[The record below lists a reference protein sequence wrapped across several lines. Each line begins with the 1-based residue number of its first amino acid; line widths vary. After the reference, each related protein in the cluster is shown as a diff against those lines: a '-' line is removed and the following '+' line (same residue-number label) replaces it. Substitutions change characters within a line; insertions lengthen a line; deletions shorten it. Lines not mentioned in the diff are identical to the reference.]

1 MSRYLPDRFTIAIV
15 LVVILASFLPASGKG
30 AQIFEIITNIAVGV
44 LFFMHGAKLSREAIV
59 AGVMHWRLHLV
70 VFLSTFV
77 MFPILGLTLK
87 PVLSWMM
94 TPELYVGLLF
104 LCALPSTVQ
113 SSIAL
118 TGIARGNVPAAVCSA
133 SFSSVVGIFL
143 TPVLVGLFVVPHGG
157 HISFDAIVKILVQ
170 LLLPFV
176 VGHLMRPLIGKFI
189 HKHRASLKYV
199 DQGSILLVVYTAFS
213 AAVIEGLW
221 KNTPLST
228 LFGVIAASSILL
240 GISLLITWQAG
251 KRLGFSKADQ
261 ITIIFCGSK
270 KSLATG
276 APMAKV
282 LFASSAVGAIVLPVM
297 IFHQIQLML
306 CAMIAQH
313 YARRPDEDAEKIIA
327 AAAQP

>member
-1 MSRYLPDRFTIAIV
+1 MLRYLPDRFTVAII
-15 LVVILASFLPASGKG
+15 LTVILASFLPASGKG
-30 AQIFEIITNIAVGV
+30 AQIFEIITNVAVGV
-44 LFFMHGAKLSREAIV
+44 LFFMHGAKLSREAII
-59 AGVMHWRLHLV
+59 AGVTHWRLHLV

-77 MFPILGLTLK
+77 LFPVLGLTLK
-87 PVLSWMM
+87 PVLSWLM
-94 TPELYVGLLF
+94 TPELYVGILF

-118 TGIARGNVPAAVCSA
+118 TAVARGNVPAAVCSA
-133 SFSSVVGIFL
+133 SFSSLIGIFL
-143 TPVLVGLFVVPHGG
+143 TPVLVGIFVVPHGG
-157 HISFDAIVKILVQ
+157 HISFEAVTKIFLQ
-170 LLLPFV
+170 LLLPFI

-189 HKHRASLKYV
+189 DKHKATLKYV
-199 DQGSILLVVYTAFS
+199 DQSSILLVVYTAFS

-221 KNTPLST
+221 KNTPIST
-228 LFGVIAASSILL
+228 LFGVIVATSLL
-240 GISLLITWQAG
+240 LCIALLITWQTG

-261 ITIIFCGSK
+261 ITILFCGSK

-297 IFHQIQLML
+297 VFHQIQLML

-313 YARRPDEDAEKIIA
+313 YARRPDEDAEKIVK

>member
-1 MSRYLPDRFTIAIV
+1 MSRYLPDRFTIAII
-15 LVVILASFLPASGKG
+15 LTVILASFVPASGRG
-30 AQIFEIITNIAVGV
+30 AQVFEIITNIAVGV

-59 AGVMHWRLHLV
+59 AGVTHWRLHLL
-70 VFLSTFV
+70 VFLCTFV

-87 PVLSWMM
+87 PVLSWLM
-94 TPELYVGLLF
+94 TPELYVGVLF

-118 TGIARGNVPAAVCSA
+118 TAIARGNVPAAVCSA
-133 SFSSVVGIFL
+133 SFSSLIGIFL
-143 TPVLVGLFVVPHGG
+143 TPVLVSLFVVPHGG
-157 HISFDAIVKILVQ
+157 PISFEAATKIFLQ

-176 VGHLMRPLIGKFI
+176 VGHLMRPLIGNFI
-189 HKHRASLKYV
+189 GRHKAALKYI

-221 KNTPLST
+221 KNTPVHT
-228 LFGVIAASSILL
+228 LLGVIAATSILL
-240 GISLLITWQAG
+240 GIALLVTWQAG

-261 ITIIFCGSK
+261 ITILFCGSK

-297 IFHQIQLML
+297 IFHQVQLML
-306 CAMIAQH
+306 CALIAQH
-313 YARRPDEDAEKIIA
+313 YARRPDEDADKIIA